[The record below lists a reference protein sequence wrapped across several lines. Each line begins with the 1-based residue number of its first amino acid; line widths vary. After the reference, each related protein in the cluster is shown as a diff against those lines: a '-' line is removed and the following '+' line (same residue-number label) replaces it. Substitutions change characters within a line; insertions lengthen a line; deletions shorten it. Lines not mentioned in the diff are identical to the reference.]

1 MRAGDP
7 PPRPLFVTND
17 EVLLDDL
24 LRLAAGAGVSPDLAA
39 DAPAA
44 RRYWTSAPLVVVGA
58 DLVDAVVKT
67 DPIRRDSVCLVTQDL
82 DDASVWKR
90 AVDLGAETVVVLPDG
105 EVALRELLADTVDG
119 GPATAVTLSV
129 VGGCGG
135 AGASVFASAL
145 GVVAAGRG
153 LRTLLVD
160 GDPLGGGIDLVLGGE
175 ETSGLRWPDLIDT
188 SGRVSAPTLRAAL
201 PGIRALAVLSWD
213 RGDVLSVPADL
224 MRAVTATGQRG
235 GDLVVIDLPRRLDV
249 AVEEALVRSTCALLV
264 VPAQVRAV
272 AAAARVARQL
282 QQVAPDLRLV
292 VRGPSPSGLDGR
304 LVADTLDLPL
314 AAEMRAQ
321 SGLDD
326 ALERG
331 YGPPLRARDP
341 LTGACARVLD
351 AFRLPDR
358 AAA

>member
-1 MRAGDP
+1 MTAGDP
-7 PPRPLFVTND
+7 APRPLFVTD
-17 EVLLDDL
+17 DDVLLDDL

-44 RRYWTSAPLVVVGA
+44 RRYWSSAPLVLVGA
-58 DLVDAVVKT
+58 DLVDAVIRT
-67 DPIRRDSVCLVTQDL
+67 DPLRRDGVCMVTRDP
-82 DDASVWKR
+82 DDASVWRR
-90 AVDLGAETVVVLPDG
+90 AVDVGAETVVALPAG
-105 EVALRELLADTVDG
+105 EAILRELLADTVDG
-119 GPATAVTLSV
+119 GPASAVTLSV

-135 AGASVFASAL
+135 AGASVLASAL
-145 GVVAAGRG
+145 GVVAAARQ

-175 ETSGLRWPDLIDT
+175 KTNGLRWPDLIGT

-201 PGIRALAVLSWD
+201 PDICALAVLSWD
-213 RGDVLSVPADL
+213 RGNLLNVPADL
-224 MRAVTATGQRG
+224 MRAVIAAGQRG
-235 GDLVVIDLPRRLDV
+235 GDLVVIDLPRRLDA
-249 AVEEALVRSTCALLV
+249 AVEEALVRSTSALLV

-282 QQVAPDLRLV
+282 RPVAPDLRLV
-292 VRGPSPSGLDGR
+292 VRGPSPSGLDGHV
-304 LVADTLDLPL
+304 VADTLDLPL

-321 SGLDD
+321 RSLDD
-326 ALERG
+326 ALELG
-331 YGPPLRARDP
+331 HGPSLRSRDP

-351 AFRLPDR
+351 GYRLAGK